1 MRCWCLPL
9 LLAVGLMGCASNRPG
24 LPPSFSAAPSSPRYA
39 RQINK
44 LQREGQRNWVL
55 NLNEL
60 AVSAMRNGDH
70 AIARQ
75 ALDEAIL
82 QIEVIY
88 GDDPRAR
95 RARSLFY
102 SENSKIFKGD
112 PHERSMTFFYRGVIY
127 MQDKEW
133 DNARA
138 CFRSAIIMDAFAEDS
153 QYRGDWA
160 LFDYLIGVCDIQ
172 LNRISQA
179 ADAFE
184 LAQESYQQFRG
195 GYPAIRTS
203 SSKGNA
209 SDYPLM
215 EELLPFSEATNLL
228 VLTQHGK
235 GPRKIAAG
243 NQGELL
249 TYAPGDGRR
258 DEVLV
263 AVNGTVLGAPQ
274 ITDSVTYQAMT
285 RGGRE
290 LDAILG
296 RQAFFKSAT
305 GTVGDVGILAGSII
319 LIDGLGDNNSDQA
332 WVGAGVL
339 AAGAVASGLSALAQ
353 PQADTRTWRTLPD
366 ALGLLPIRNP
376 AGDATIEVKFANET
390 ALTTVYLPEPGNGL
404 VVVLVFPPPAPT
416 LLAPP
421 GDETLITE
429 PLQLTLN

>member
-1 MRCWCLPL
+1 MRRRCLPL
-9 LLAVGLMGCASNRPG
+9 LLAVGLMGCATSRPG
-24 LPPSFSAAPSSPRYA
+24 LPPSFSAGPHSPRYA
-39 RQINK
+39 RLVNK

-75 ALDEAIL
+75 ALDEAIIQL
-82 QIEVIY
+82 EVIY

-102 SENSKIFKGD
+102 AENSKIFKGD
-112 PHERSMTFFYRGVIY
+112 PHERSMTFFYRGVLY

-153 QYRGDWA
+153 QYRGDWT

-179 ADAFE
+179 GDAFK
-184 LAQESYQQFRG
+184 LAGESYREFRG
-195 GYPAIRTS
+195 GYPATRAFS
-203 SSKGNA
+203 SGGNA
-209 SDYPLM
+209 TNYPLL
-215 EELLPFSEATNLL
+215 EELLPFAEATNLL

-235 GPRKIAAG
+235 GPRKIAAS
-243 NQGELL
+243 NHGELL
-249 TYAPGDGRR
+249 TYAPGGGRR
-258 DEVLV
+258 DEVLI
-263 AVNGTVLGAPQ
+263 AVNGTVLGGPQ

-296 RQAFFKSAT
+296 RQAFFKSAS
-305 GTVGDVGILAGSII
+305 GTVGGIGILAGSVI
-319 LIDGLGDNNSDQA
+319 LIDGLDDSDSGQA

-339 AAGAVASGLSALAQ
+339 AAGAAVSGLSALAQ
-353 PQADTRTWRTLPD
+353 PQADTRAWRTLPD
-366 ALGLLPIRNP
+366 ALGFLPIRNP
-376 AGDATIEVKFANET
+376 SGAAAIEVKFANET
-390 ALTTVYLPEPGNGL
+390 ALTNVYLPEPGRGL
-404 VVVLVFPPPAPT
+404 VVVLAFPPPAPT

-421 GDETLITE
+421 GQEALNSE
-429 PLQLTLN
+429 SPQLTLN